1 MLVAAADHRVHA
13 GALAGTLRPRRAAAV
28 LHGGACGHANG
39 KSAASERE
47 AGLKPI
53 GRQQQRLLCTVVA
66 AEVGRGHVLQGD
78 LPQEGG
84 ALAAR
89 VPRHDAAAAKPRP
102 QPRETAVTVER
113 VGQQVPEGGRERGKR
128 GECVCVCVS
137 H

>member
-13 GALAGTLRPRRAAAV
+13 GALAGTLWPRRAAAV
-28 LHGGACGHANG
+28 LQGGACGHVNG

-47 AGLKPI
+47 GLKPI
-53 GRQQQRLLCTVVA
+53 GRQQRRLLCTVVA

-89 VPRHDAAAAKPRP
+89 VPRHNAAAAKPRP
-102 QPRETAVTVER
+102 QPRETAVTVEG
-113 VGQQVPEGGRERGKR
+113 VGQQVPEGGRE
-128 GECVCVCVS
+128 GEG
-137 H
+137 